1 MRFVLGTT
9 ARRFVLT
16 LAAGLTAL
24 FVFGKSSASAA
35 DWQAGAAAVKIT
47 PERLLWMSGYGS
59 RDHPAE
65 GTSIDLWAKALV
77 IQDSEGRR
85 GLIVSLDLVGIDRDF
100 STGVCAAI
108 ADKYKLERR
117 QIALCCSHTH
127 SGPVVGRVLRMC
139 FGIPQ

>member
-1 MRFVLGTT
+1 MRLVSGT
-9 ARRFVLT
+9 LT
-16 LAAGLTAL
+16 RSFICKLATGLTAL
-24 FVFGKSSASAA
+24 CLFGASAASAA

-77 IQDSEGRR
+77 VQDPQGAR
-85 GLIVSLDLVGIDRDF
+85 GVIVSLDLVGIDRDF
-100 STGVCAAI
+100 SSAVCAGI
-108 ADKYKLERR
+108 SEKFKFERR

-127 SGPVVGRVLRMC
+127 
-139 FGIPQ
+139 